1 MLKREH
7 LPHVLGAA
15 MLAVMFG
22 ATTTVHS
29 QVPTD
34 SAGKGAAGS
43 SSATPSPSGSS
54 STSGK
59 SGTSGASAAGGTS
72 DTSGASGGAG
82 SGAASSG
89 ASSGASTTGGS
100 SAASGASDKGGSSA
114 ASGAGDKASADK
126 SAGGAGLSKAD
137 QSMMRQM
144 AYTNISEIEAAK
156 LAQSKSKNE
165 QVQSFAKQM
174 IDDHTKAQSE
184 LEQLAQT
191 KGVKLPTEP
200 DAKHKAAMKKLSGL
214 SGAAFDRSY
223 IKQGGVNDHKEAHS
237 LVTRAQAKA
246 TDPDLKAYAQ
256 KMTPIIDSHLKLAQA
271 AQGGKSA
278 ASAASGASGTKGS
291 GASAAGGKDAT
302 GGSSAG
308 AAGGA
313 SSTEPK
319 NGSSGAGSAPG
330 AGGPGK

>member
-22 ATTTVHS
+22 ATTPVHS

-59 SGTSGASAAGGTS
+59 SGTSGASAA
-72 DTSGASGGAG
+72 
-82 SGAASSG
+82 
-89 ASSGASTTGGS
+89 GGS

-223 IKQGGVNDHKEAHS
+223 IKQDGVNDHKEAHN

-246 TDPDLKAYAQ
+246 TDPDLKAHAQ

-302 GGSSAG
+302 GGSSSG